1 MTNGTVKFFNAA
13 KGFGFITPDG
23 GGKDVFLPSASI
35 GSSGIPALKPGQRLS
50 FEETPDSKG
59 PKAINLK
66 LLAEAPKVVSE
77 RPSPPVPETGRM
89 MLTIYHDPDSDESNA
104 ALTALRAAGHEPRIV
119 DYIETPPTRD
129 ELRNLSLL
137 LRESD
142 QSLARKYD
150 PLFHELRLDDRFIS
164 ENDFWTA
171 IVEHPSLINGPV
183 LTTGNKARICRSENA
198 VRSFLGL
205 DPLKESRAAEK
216 PKGISPRIAALAT
229 GGEMP
234 PPRPKE
240 PAVKTVEKKVAQA
253 PEPKAKDKAAPARK
267 AVKPAKETTAK
278 PAKKAKSAPAK
289 KAVRKK

>member
-35 GSSGIPALKPGQRLS
+35 GASGIAGLKPGQRLS

-66 LLAEAPKVVSE
+66 LLAEAPRVVNE
-77 RPSPPVPETGRM
+77 RPPQPAPAAGRM
-89 MLTIYHDPDSDESNA
+89 MLTFYHDPDCGESHA
-104 ALTALRAAGHEPRIV
+104 ALTALRAAGHDPRIV
-119 DYIETPPTRD
+119 DYIATPPTRD

-164 ENDFWTA
+164 ENEFWTA

-183 LTTGNKARICRSENA
+183 LTTGNRARICRTETA

-205 DPLKESRAAEK
+205 DPPRQSPAAEK

-229 GGEMP
+229 GGTMP
-234 PPRPKE
+234 PPSPKA
-240 PAVKTVEKKVAQA
+240 PAVMEEKKAA
-253 PEPKAKDKAAPARK
+253 AEPKVKAAPARK
-267 AVKPAKETTAK
+267 AVKPAKETAAK
-278 PAKKAKSAPAK
+278 AVKKAKSAPAR
-289 KAVRKK
+289 KAARKK